1 LLRRR
6 RLTVGAI
13 LLAIAIGLAWAV
25 GLAPTGA
32 SGPATG
38 DVPPPAVRASINA
51 LGVPVGTPTA
61 WTSQRTTAGRY
72 VLAFDHAVDLHVTSW
87 DQLAEVILRPL
98 TASRWQ
104 IDFVEEHRAVDTA
117 FSFTASRAP

>member
-6 RLTVGAI
+6 RLTVGAL
-13 LLAIAIGLAWAV
+13 LLAIAIVLAWAV

-32 SGPATG
+32 SGPATD
-38 DVPPPAVRASINA
+38 DVPPAPVHASIDA

-61 WTSQRTTAGRY
+61 WTSQRATAGRY
-72 VLAFDHAVDLHVTSW
+72 VLEFDHAVELRVTSW
-87 DQLAEVILRPL
+87 EQLADVILRPL

-104 IDFVEEHRAVDTA
+104 IDFVDEHHAVDTA
-117 FSFTASRAP
+117 FSFTASSAP